1 MERLQELQRNFDTYL
16 NGKEKTPSGLKK
28 AIEEITE
35 RVLKENAPT
44 FSWNKCE
51 ADQEIEFSGYFNL
64 GDIEKIEIAAD
75 YSGETVNVYI
85 NVNDEELE
93 KEKTYNFYVKEIY
106 EETEIGICFAENE
119 MDTTS
124 TEEGIRKMLRK
135 NDIEVGI
142 TEWNGDFR
150 NYIENASIEEII
162 KQNYLF
168 YKETDDTIAEIH
180 IVFVEE

>member
-44 FSWNKCE
+44 FSWNKFE
-51 ADQEIEFSGYFNL
+51 ANQEIEFSGYFNL
-64 GDIEKIEIAAD
+64 GDIKKIEIAAD

-85 NVNDEELE
+85 NIDDEQLAP
-93 KEKTYNFYVKEIY
+93 EKTYNFYVKEIY
-106 EETEIGICFAENE
+106 EETETGHYIAEHE
-119 MDTTS
+119 MDVS
-124 TEEGIRKMLRK
+124 ATEEGIRDVLRQY
-135 NDIEVGI
+135 DVEVGI

-150 NYIENASIEEII
+150 NYIENAPIEEII

-168 YKETDDTIAEIH
+168 YKETDDMITEIH
-180 IVFVEE
+180 VVFVEE